1 MIMDREIKRKKHY
14 QRSYFGPIL
23 LIVVGIL
30 FLGSNLGVIPSGGW
44 GVIWRLWPL
53 LLIVAGL
60 DDLIRGRGIAWPIL
74 LISAGAFLLYNN
86 FGPQS
91 WISWT
96 QLFQLWPIIL
106 IAFGIDVLFRGQSGW
121 MIATGIILAIAVI
134 GGAFWLFSN
143 DLVIP
148 VQSQAIRESYTAEID
163 NGDIEISLGMGE
175 LILGDSITN
184 KVLIEGNIA
193 PDKKVEDQDITGNT
207 IVYSLKNTQPE
218 LFPHTSRW
226 ELVLTRELSIDLSVN
241 NGVGELFLALENLEL
256 KSLEANQGVGRL
268 VVRLPGNSASEL
280 LVKQAVGS
288 ILIQI
293 PSDSLV
299 AIDAQ
304 NGLSKVNFP
313 PDFELENG
321 YYSSPGATEKNADLL
336 IVVEQAIGLV
346 SIEYNK

>member
-1 MIMDREIKRKKHY
+1 MDKGTKRKNQY

-44 GVIWRLWPL
+44 GVIWRLWPV
-53 LLIVAGL
+53 LLIIAGL

-74 LISAGAFLLYNN
+74 LVSAGAFLLYNN

-106 IAFGIDVLFRGQSGW
+106 IAIGIDVLFRGQSGW
-121 MIATGIILAIAVI
+121 MIAIGIILAIAMM
-134 GGAFWLFSN
+134 GGAFWLFSS
-143 DLVIP
+143 DLAIP
-148 VQSQAIRESYTAEID
+148 IQSQTIRESYSAEID
-163 NGDIEISLGMGE
+163 NADLDISLGMGE
-175 LILGDSITN
+175 LILSDSVTS
-184 KVLIEGNIA
+184 KVLIEGNIT
-193 PDKKVEDQDITGNT
+193 PGNQVENQDISGNT
-207 IVYSLKNTQPE
+207 IFYSLKHNRPAI
-218 LFPHTSRW
+218 FPHSSAW
-226 ELVLTRELSIDLSVN
+226 ELGLTRDLSLDLSVN
-241 NGVGELFLALENLEL
+241 NGAGELFLALENLDLTSL
-256 KSLEANQGVGRL
+256 KVNQGVGRL
-268 VVRLPGNSASEL
+268 VARLPEKSESEL
-280 LVKQAVGS
+280 LVKQAIGS

-313 PDFELENG
+313 SDFELDSG
-321 YYSSPGATEKNADLL
+321 YYSSPGATETNADLL
-336 IVVEQAIGLV
+336 ILVEQAIGLV
-346 SIEYNK
+346 SIEYEK